1 MAMARHL
8 VLTRRNQQTFVIS
21 KAGGYF
27 FTLCQPTPSAT
38 CMYESVGFSPSNFY
52 LKTTSPIIYTTITK
66 FRASKNIQQVRH
78 VHENTYIT
86 YMPNYLHWNSRRN
99 YAVHALMFVSSSVSF
114 VVHIK
119 LFKPEI
125 PRPKVCISF
134 PSSKQHPESRPA
146 TKIIASR
153 KKKAFHWLVSAIC
166 FKPCLFTLDF
176 AYSRDVTEK
185 LAKEID
191 WCYGKQSNQTE
202 S

>member
-38 CMYESVGFSPSNFY
+38 CMYESVGFSPSKFY

-153 KKKAFHWLVSAIC
+153 KKSFSLVGFSYLFQALFIYTGFCIQSRSHWE
-166 FKPCLFTLDF
+166 T
-176 AYSRDVTEK
+176 R
-185 LAKEID
+185 
-191 WCYGKQSNQTE
+191 
-202 S
+202 

>member
-153 KKKAFHWLVSAIC
+153 KKSFSLVGFSYLFQALFIYTGFYIQSRCHWETS
-166 FKPCLFTLDF
+166 
-176 AYSRDVTEK
+176 
-185 LAKEID
+185 
-191 WCYGKQSNQTE
+191 
-202 S
+202 